1 MHVALAPLLA
11 TAWLQASPPA
21 AAVEVPVELRGSP
34 ESMIR
39 QHRVASDAGYHFV
52 ETLEEMRA
60 LADRGF
66 LVSIDGG
73 EDYDVET
80 WVFPYGLPEV
90 RTFVEWFSGEYRR
103 ACDERLVVTS
113 LTRPL
118 SEQPPNAHELSVH
131 PAGMAVDLRIS
142 QVQPC
147 RRFLEDTLLELE
159 AEGVLDLT
167 RERAPP
173 HYHVAI
179 FPRAFMDHAVAHL
192 GVPEP
197 AAARAY
203 ERTTRSGE
211 DPSPRTGM
219 PFVYA
224 LLIGTALASL
234 VILALVLRRRGGG
247 K

>member
-11 TAWLQASPPA
+11 VAWLQASPPA

-39 QHRVASDAGYHFV
+39 QHAVAVEAGYHFV

-73 EDYDVET
+73 DDYDVET

-90 RTFVEWFSGEYRR
+90 RTFVEWFAGEYRR
-103 ACDERLVVTS
+103 ACGERLVVTS
-113 LTRPL
+113 LTRPF

-147 RRFLEDTLLELE
+147 RQFLENTLLELE
-159 AEGVLDLT
+159 AEGVLDIT

-179 FPRAFMDHAVAHL
+179 FPAAFMDHAVAHL
-192 GVPEP
+192 GVLDP

-203 ERTTRSGE
+203 EEAAPPGE
-211 DPSPRTGM
+211 GAPRTGT

-234 VILALVLRRRGGG
+234 VLFVLVLRRRGGRT
-247 K
+247 